1 MNVRSSNLEDTLVL
15 KNRVLN
21 CFEGAAKATGCTVE
35 FSEFVSRC
43 ASISRERKVAD
54 IKSRRN
60 AYAELVS
67 NPDLCVSYS
76 DIMAGLDAPQLCA
89 VDKPPA
95 PGPWSS
101 DMGMNLATF

>member
-1 MNVRSSNLEDTLVL
+1 M
-15 KNRVLN
+15 
-21 CFEGAAKATGCTVE
+21 
-35 FSEFVSRC
+35 
-43 ASISRERKVAD
+43 AD
-54 IKSRRN
+54 IKTRRN

-101 DMGMNLATF
+101 DMGMNLATFLMIARYDPYTLYVFF